1 MTSIFAYW
9 KNGDYSIINAA
20 SLYDLFWQLDNEGN
34 PYSPSLRILPTGFS
48 MDICNNSKNLPRI
61 INAPY
66 GCSIPVSQYPKLSIE
81 MLEKAIENHTKDQ
94 DEQTIWFRQK
104 TIKQA
109 CKLTNSK

>member
-1 MTSIFAYW
+1 MTTIFAYW

-48 MDICNNSKNLPRI
+48 MEIYNDNKKLPHI
-61 INAPY
+61 TSY
-66 GCSIPVSQYPKLSIE
+66 GYPVPVSQLPKLSIS
-81 MLEKAIENHTKDQ
+81 MLEKAIENHTEDQ